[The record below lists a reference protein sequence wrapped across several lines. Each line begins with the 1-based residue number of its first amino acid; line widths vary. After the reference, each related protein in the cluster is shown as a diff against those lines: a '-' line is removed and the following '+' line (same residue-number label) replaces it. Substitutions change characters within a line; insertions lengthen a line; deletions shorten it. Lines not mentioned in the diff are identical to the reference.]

1 MQSLYSLGVRQ
12 TTSLQA
18 DLDRMR
24 DGDNSTALQG
34 QIAASLAAL
43 NRTVED
49 YDSMAK
55 REMIKAKQ
63 EKALMRVQKFR
74 ADYMELRAQFDRIKQ
89 QASNARLAEDRNALL
104 GAPNGTAS
112 SSTARQRFG
121 PGSAGATS
129 PVSESPFRTPTPS
142 FGPTPVLRQDHALRE
157 HTFLDSTESQLD
169 SFIAQGREVLDNLV
183 DQRNMLKGTHKRLLD
198 AANTL
203 GLSRDVI
210 GWIEKRSK
218 QDTIIFFVGAVFTF
232 VCFYFIWKWFG

>member
-1 MQSLYSLGVRQ
+1 MNSLYSLGVRQ

-24 DGDNSTALQG
+24 DGDSSTALQG

-63 EKALMRVQKFR
+63 EKAQMRVQKFR
-74 ADYMELRAQFDRIKQ
+74 SDYAELRSQFERHKL
-89 QASNARLAEDRNALL
+89 QASNARAAEDRAALL
-104 GAPNGTAS
+104 GPPNGGPS
-112 SSTARQRFG
+112 GSTARQRL
-121 PGSAGATS
+121 SATS
-129 PVSESPFRTPTPS
+129 PVSTVSESPFRAPTPS
-142 FGPTPVLRQDHALRE
+142 FGGTPVLREDHALRE
-157 HTFLDSTESQLD
+157 HTFLGNAESQID
-169 SFIAQGREVLDNLV
+169 SFIMQGREVLDNLV
-183 DQRNMLKGTHKRLLD
+183 DQRNVLKGTHKRLLD

-203 GLSRDVI
+203 GLSRNVI

-218 QDTIIFFVGAVFTF
+218 QDMIIFFVGAIFTF